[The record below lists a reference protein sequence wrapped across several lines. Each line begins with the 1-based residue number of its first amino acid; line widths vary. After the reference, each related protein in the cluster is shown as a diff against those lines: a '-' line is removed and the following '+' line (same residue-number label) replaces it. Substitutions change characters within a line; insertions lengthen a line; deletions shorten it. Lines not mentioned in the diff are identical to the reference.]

1 MSEGKLEEVD
11 EAVVPGTSFE
21 LAVPIEAQFLLP
33 RGDGKAQRGGMH
45 FGRWRKCSGGQGEEF
60 FDPGVELR
68 GGREQSI
75 IAAAG
80 LSGDAIRDFALDEN
94 HDCFKVFGIVEQP
107 QEDLRSDV
115 VGKIADD
122 LRRLGAEFDAGPA
135 QAGLGSKQ
143 RIEINGEN
151 VAFDDFNIG
160 EHAEAEA
167 KLCGQ
172 HAVKLNRDQAA
183 SALGQERCEN
193 AASGTDFE
201 HRVLRY
207 IAEGVDEL
215 LSKAVADEEML
226 SQLGLMLRTAR
237 GHDLRHVD
245 PLFPGH
251 IDCLCPETYSII
263 TCAREKRV
271 SREGFMHIAFVA
283 SEGVPFSKTGG
294 LADVVGALPRALAAL
309 GHQVS
314 VYLPRYRQTKLADP
328 ATVVRSIT
336 IPFDDKYRFASVVTG
351 GSQSGVKFYFVDYP
365 DYFDRD
371 ALYGTPAGDY
381 PDNAERFA
389 LFSRAVLEAT
399 KILGV
404 PQIFHCHD
412 WQSALVPVLL
422 RTVYAEDPAFRDV
435 GTVFTIHNIGYQG
448 LFPPETLPLLMLPWD
463 LFTMS
468 KMEFF
473 GQVNFL
479 KGALTFS
486 DFITTV
492 SRKYSQ
498 EIQTAEYG
506 FGLEGVLRDR
516 AATVTGILNG
526 VDYDE
531 WSPQADKF
539 IAAKYSPQDLS
550 GKAQCK
556 QDLLT
561 AFGVKNADPKIP
573 VIGIVSRFAAQK
585 GFDLIAQI
593 MDRLAREEMI
603 VVALGAGDKQ
613 YEEMFVRL
621 NKQFPNKIAVKVAY
635 DNAIAH
641 KIEAGS
647 DMFLMPSKY
656 EPCGLNQI
664 YSLKYGTVPIVRATG
679 GLDDTIEPWDARS
692 GKGTGFKFTEYN
704 GESLLLTIKHALQ
717 AYRDQTSWQVLMRNG
732 MNKDFSWNA
741 SAREYGKIYER
752 VKQMRGVA
760 PVQEKVLV

>member
-1 MSEGKLEEVD
+1 
-11 EAVVPGTSFE
+11 
-21 LAVPIEAQFLLP
+21 
-33 RGDGKAQRGGMH
+33 
-45 FGRWRKCSGGQGEEF
+45 
-60 FDPGVELR
+60 
-68 GGREQSI
+68 
-75 IAAAG
+75 
-80 LSGDAIRDFALDEN
+80 
-94 HDCFKVFGIVEQP
+94 
-107 QEDLRSDV
+107 
-115 VGKIADD
+115 
-122 LRRLGAEFDAGPA
+122 
-135 QAGLGSKQ
+135 
-143 RIEINGEN
+143 
-151 VAFDDFNIG
+151 
-160 EHAEAEA
+160 
-167 KLCGQ
+167 
-172 HAVKLNRDQAA
+172 
-183 SALGQERCEN
+183 
-193 AASGTDFE
+193 
-201 HRVLRY
+201 
-207 IAEGVDEL
+207 
-215 LSKAVADEEML
+215 
-226 SQLGLMLRTAR
+226 
-237 GHDLRHVD
+237 
-245 PLFPGH
+245 
-251 IDCLCPETYSII
+251 
-263 TCAREKRV
+263 
-271 SREGFMHIAFVA
+271 MHIAFVA

-294 LADVVGALPRALAAL
+294 LADVVGALPHALAAL

-314 VYLPRYRQTKLADP
+314 VYLPRYRQTKLTDP
-328 ATVVRSIT
+328 ETVVGSIT
-336 IPFDDKYRFASVVTG
+336 IPFDDKYRFASVVKG
-351 GSQSGVKFYFVDYP
+351 ASQSGASFYFIDYP
-365 DYFDRD
+365 EYFDRE

-404 PQIFHCHD
+404 PHIFHCHD

-448 LFPPETLPLLMLPWD
+448 LFPAEVLPLLMLPWD

-479 KGALTFS
+479 KGALTYS
-486 DFITTV
+486 DFVTTV

-506 FGLEGVLRDR
+506 FGLEGVLRNR

-550 GKAQCK
+550 GKGKCK
-556 QDLLT
+556 QDLLA
-561 AFGVKNADPKIP
+561 AFGVNRVDAKVP
-573 VIGIVSRFAAQK
+573 VIGVVSRFAAQK

-603 VVALGAGDKQ
+603 VVVLGSGDKQ
-613 YEEMFVRL
+613 YEELFTRL
-621 NKQFPNKIAVKVAY
+621 NKQFPNKIALKVAY

-641 KIEAGS
+641 KVEAGA

-692 GKGTGFKFTEYN
+692 GKGTGFKFTDYT
-704 GESLLLTIKHALQ
+704 GEALLLKIKHALQ

-732 MNKDFSWNA
+732 MGKDFSWNA
-741 SAREYGKIYER
+741 SAREYGKVYER
-752 VKQMRGVA
+752 VKQVRGGAQA
-760 PVQEKVLV
+760 PGKGLTASG